1 LSATFALSTLA
12 LLLFASSLVV
22 VLPRIWQRREQTETN
37 IDWLRLR
44 QAELPPDAVALRE
57 EAALRLMEEGELD
70 AAVALADRP
79 RYTWAGQLIGI
90 GLMVAGVWWLYQQL
104 GGWED
109 VQIAGE
115 LASLEEATPEDVL
128 VLIDRIELRAE
139 QRQANADYALLLA
152 EYHLTGNNPARAVPY
167 FERLVEAGAT
177 SPEILGKA
185 SQAEF
190 LSSDRVLSPTARGR
204 AEQALSIDPAQPAAL
219 ATLGMAA
226 FEEADYRR
234 AIFYWQRLRALE
246 APGSPGHTML
256 GQVIERASRELGEPV
271 EEPAVA
277 AAKANTPSEASTDGG
292 VVVQVSL
299 PEGEQPPAAAAVF
312 VLARPEGAAAGMP
325 IAVVRVESA
334 SWPLEVALTDATS
347 MAGQLLSDFGTVSI
361 EAQVSKN
368 GQPGRQNALFWG
380 RVDIAT
386 VGSGEPV
393 QIRLNRD

>member
-1 LSATFALSTLA
+1 MSSTFVLSTLA
-12 LLLFASSLVV
+12 LLMFASSFVL

-44 QAELPPDAVALRE
+44 QAELPLDAIALRE
-57 EAALRLMEEGELD
+57 EAALRLMEEGEFD

-79 RYTWAGQLIGI
+79 RRTWAGQLMGI

-115 LASLEEATPEDVL
+115 LASLEQATPEDVL

-139 QRQANADYALLLA
+139 QRQANTDYALLLA
-152 EYHLTGNNPARAVPY
+152 EYHLTGNNPAKAVPY
-167 FERLVEAGAT
+167 LERLIEAGAA

-271 EEPAVA
+271 EEPARG
-277 AAKANTPSEASTDGG
+277 AAKAKTPSETSTDGG

-299 PEGEQPPAAAAVF
+299 PDGEQPPEGAAVF

-325 IAVVRVESA
+325 IAVVRVESD
-334 SWPLEVALTDATS
+334 SWPLQVALTDATS

>member
-1 LSATFALSTLA
+1 MSSTFVLSTLS
-12 LLLFASSLVV
+12 LLLFAAGLVLL
-22 VLPRIWQRREQTETN
+22 LPRIWQRREQTETN

-79 RYTWAGQLIGI
+79 RYTWAGQLMGI
-90 GLMVAGVWWLYQQL
+90 GLMVAGVWWLYHQL

-115 LASLEEATPEDVL
+115 LASLEQATPEDVL

-167 FERLVEAGAT
+167 FERLIEAGAT

-234 AIFYWQRLRALE
+234 AIIYWQRLRALE

-256 GQVIERASRELGEPV
+256 GQVIERASRELGEPA
-271 EEPAVA
+271 EEPAEA

-299 PEGEQPPAAAAVF
+299 PDGEQPPEGAAVF

-334 SWPLEVALTDATS
+334 GWPLQVALTDATS

-393 QIRLNRD
+393 QIRLDRD

>member
-1 LSATFALSTLA
+1 
-12 LLLFASSLVV
+12 
-22 VLPRIWQRREQTETN
+22 
-37 IDWLRLR
+37 
-44 QAELPPDAVALRE
+44 
-57 EAALRLMEEGELD
+57 
-70 AAVALADRP
+70 
-79 RYTWAGQLIGI
+79 
-90 GLMVAGVWWLYQQL
+90 MVAGVWWLYQQL

-115 LASLEEATPEDVL
+115 LASLEQATPEDVL

-139 QRQANADYALLLA
+139 QRQGNADYALLLA

-167 FERLVEAGAT
+167 FERLIEAGAT

-271 EEPAVA
+271 EEPAAA

-299 PEGEQPPAAAAVF
+299 PDGEQPPEGAAVF

-334 SWPLEVALTDATS
+334 GWPLQVALTDATS

-380 RVDIAT
+380 RVDVAT
-386 VGSGEPV
+386 VGSGKPV

>member
-1 LSATFALSTLA
+1 MISTFALSTLT
-12 LLLFASSLVV
+12 LLLFASSLVL

-37 IDWLRLR
+37 VDWLRLR
-44 QAELPPDAVALRE
+44 QEELPLDAVKLRE

-70 AAVALADRP
+70 AAAAPADRP
-79 RYTWAGQLIGI
+79 RHTWAGQVMGI

-115 LASLEEATPEDVL
+115 LASLEQATPEDVL
-128 VLIDRIELRAE
+128 ILIDRIELRAE
-139 QRQANADYALLLA
+139 ERQANADYALLLA

-167 FERLVEAGAT
+167 FERLIQAGAT

-204 AEQALSIDPAQPAAL
+204 AEQALSIEPAQPAAL

-226 FEEADYRR
+226 FEEADYRL

-246 APGSPGHTML
+246 VLGSPGHTML

-271 EEPAVA
+271 EEPVVV
-277 AAKANTPSEASTDGG
+277 AAKANPPSEASTDGG
-292 VVVQVSL
+292 VVVQVL
-299 PEGEQPPAAAAVF
+299 LPDGAQPPEGTAVF

-325 IAVVRVESA
+325 IAVVRVESG
-334 SWPLEVALTDATS
+334 SWPLQIALTDAAS
-347 MAGQLLSDFGTVSI
+347 MAGQLLSDFATVSI
-361 EAQVSKN
+361 EAQVSNN

-380 RVDIAT
+380 RVDVAT

>member
-1 LSATFALSTLA
+1 MSSAFVLSTLA
-12 LLLFASSLVV
+12 LLLFAASLVLL
-22 VLPRIWQRREQTETN
+22 LPRIWQRREQTETN

-44 QAELPPDAVALRE
+44 QAELPADAVALRE

-115 LASLEEATPEDVL
+115 LASLEQATPEEVL

-167 FERLVEAGAT
+167 FERLIEAGAT

-271 EEPAVA
+271 GEPAVVA
-277 AAKANTPSEASTDGG
+277 EKANTPSEASTDGG
-292 VVVQVSL
+292 VVVQVFL
-299 PEGEQPPAAAAVF
+299 PDGEQPPEAAAVF

-325 IAVVRVESA
+325 IAVVRVESG
-334 SWPLEVALTDATS
+334 SWPLNVALTDATS

-368 GQPGRQNALFWG
+368 GQPGRQSALFWG

-386 VGSGEPV
+386 VGSGVPV

>member
-1 LSATFALSTLA
+1 MSSAFVLSTLA
-12 LLLFASSLVV
+12 LLLFAASLVLL
-22 VLPRIWQRREQTETN
+22 LPRIWQRREQTETN

-44 QAELPPDAVALRE
+44 QAELPADAVALRE

-70 AAVALADRP
+70 AAVVLADRP

-115 LASLEEATPEDVL
+115 LASLEQATPEDVL

-167 FERLVEAGAT
+167 FERLIEAGAT

-271 EEPAVA
+271 EEPAAA

-292 VVVQVSL
+292 VDVQVSL
-299 PEGEQPPAAAAVF
+299 PDGEQPPEGTAVF

-325 IAVVRVESA
+325 IAVVRVESG
-334 SWPLEVALTDATS
+334 SWPLQVALTDATS
-347 MAGQLLSDFGTVSI
+347 MAGQLLSDFATVSI
-361 EAQVSKN
+361 EAQVSGN
-368 GQPGRQNALFWG
+368 GQPGRQSALFWG
-380 RVDIAT
+380 RVDVAT
-386 VGSGEPV
+386 VGSGDPV

>member
-1 LSATFALSTLA
+1 MSSAFGLSTLA
-12 LLLFASSLVV
+12 LLLFASSLVL

-44 QAELPPDAVALRE
+44 QAELPSDAVALRE

-79 RYTWAGQLIGI
+79 RYTWAGQLMGI

-115 LASLEEATPEDVL
+115 LASLERATPEDVL

-167 FERLVEAGAT
+167 FERLIEAGAT

-190 LSSDRVLSPTARGR
+190 LSSDRVLSLTARGR

-256 GQVIERASRELGEPV
+256 GQVIERASRELGELF
-271 EEPAVA
+271 EEPAAA
-277 AAKANTPSEASTDGG
+277 AAKSNTPSEASTDGG

-299 PEGEQPPAAAAVF
+299 PDGEQPPAAAAVF

-325 IAVVRVESA
+325 IAVVRVESP
-334 SWPLEVALTDATS
+334 SWPLQVALTDATS

-380 RVDIAT
+380 RIDIAA

>member
-1 LSATFALSTLA
+1 MSSTFGLSTLA
-12 LLLFASSLVV
+12 LLLFASSLVL

-44 QAELPPDAVALRE
+44 QAELPSDAVALRE

-79 RYTWAGQLIGI
+79 RYTWAGQLMGI

-115 LASLEEATPEDVL
+115 LASLERATPEDVL

-167 FERLVEAGAT
+167 FERLIEAGAT

-190 LSSDRVLSPTARGR
+190 LSSDRVLSLTARGR

-256 GQVIERASRELGEPV
+256 GQVIERASRELGELF
-271 EEPAVA
+271 EEPAAA
-277 AAKANTPSEASTDGG
+277 AAKSNTPSEASTDGG

-299 PEGEQPPAAAAVF
+299 PDGEQPPAAAAVF

-325 IAVVRVESA
+325 IAVVRVESP
-334 SWPLEVALTDATS
+334 SWPLQVALTDATS

-380 RVDIAT
+380 RIDIAA

>member
-1 LSATFALSTLA
+1 MSFTFALSTLT
-12 LLLFASSLVV
+12 LLLFASSLVL
-22 VLPRIWQRREQTETN
+22 VLPRVWQRREQTETN
-37 IDWLRLR
+37 VDWLRLR
-44 QAELPPDAVALRE
+44 QEELPPDAVALRE

-70 AAVALADRP
+70 AAGAPGDRP
-79 RYTWAGQLIGI
+79 RHTWAGQVMGI

-115 LASLEEATPEDVL
+115 LASLEQATPEDVL
-128 VLIDRIELRAE
+128 VLIDRIQLRAE
-139 QRQANADYALLLA
+139 ERQANADYALLLA

-167 FERLVEAGAT
+167 FERLIEAGAT

-190 LSSDRVLSPTARGR
+190 LSSERVLSSTARGR

-234 AIFYWQRLRALE
+234 AIFYWQRLLALE

-256 GQVIERASRELGEPV
+256 GQVIERASRELGQSV
-271 EEPAVA
+271 EEPAVVA
-277 AAKANTPSEASTDGG
+277 PRAKPPSEASTDGG

-299 PEGEQPPAAAAVF
+299 PDGEQPPEGAAVF

-325 IAVVRVESA
+325 IAVVRAESG
-334 SWPLEVALTDATS
+334 SWPLQVVLTDATS
-347 MAGQLLSDFGTVSI
+347 MAGQLLSDFVTVSI
-361 EAQVSKN
+361 EAQMSKN

-380 RVDIAT
+380 RVDVAT
-386 VGSGEPV
+386 VGSGVPV
-393 QIRLNRD
+393 QIRLSRD

>member
-1 LSATFALSTLA
+1 MSSTFVLSTMT
-12 LLLFASSLVV
+12 LLLFASSLVL

-37 IDWLRLR
+37 VDWLRLR
-44 QAELPPDAVALRE
+44 QEELPLDAVALRE
-57 EAALRLMEEGELD
+57 EAALRLIEEGELD
-70 AAVALADRP
+70 AAVPPADRP
-79 RYTWAGQLIGI
+79 RHTWAGQVMGI

-115 LASLEEATPEDVL
+115 LASLEQATPEDVL

-139 QRQANADYALLLA
+139 ERQANADYALLLA

-167 FERLVEAGAT
+167 FERLIEAGAT

-246 APGSPGHTML
+246 APGSPGHAML

-277 AAKANTPSEASTDGG
+277 AAKANISAEASTDGG
-292 VVVQVSL
+292 VVIQVSL
-299 PEGEQPPAAAAVF
+299 PDGEQPPEGAAVF

-325 IAVVRVESA
+325 IAVVRVESG
-334 SWPLEVALTDATS
+334 SWPLQVALNDATS
-347 MAGQLLSDFGTVSI
+347 MAGQLLSDFATVSI
-361 EAQVSKN
+361 EAQVSGN
-368 GQPGRQNALFWG
+368 GQPGRQSALFWG
-380 RVDIAT
+380 RVDVAT
-386 VGSGEPV
+386 VGSGDPV

>member
-1 LSATFALSTLA
+1 
-12 LLLFASSLVV
+12 
-22 VLPRIWQRREQTETN
+22 
-37 IDWLRLR
+37 
-44 QAELPPDAVALRE
+44 
-57 EAALRLMEEGELD
+57 M
-70 AAVALADRP
+70 
-79 RYTWAGQLIGI
+79 GI

-115 LASLEEATPEDVL
+115 LASLEQATPEDVL
-128 VLIDRIELRAE
+128 ILIDRIELRAE
-139 QRQANADYALLLA
+139 ERQANADYALLLA

-167 FERLVEAGAT
+167 FERLIQAGAT

-204 AEQALSIDPAQPAAL
+204 AEQALSIEPAQPAAL

-246 APGSPGHTML
+246 VPGSPGHNML

-271 EEPAVA
+271 EEPAAVA
-277 AAKANTPSEASTDGG
+277 AKVNPPSEASTDGG
-292 VVVQVSL
+292 VVVQVFL
-299 PEGEQPPAAAAVF
+299 PDGAQPPEGAAVF
-312 VLARPEGAAAGMP
+312 VLARPKGAAAGMP
-325 IAVVRVESA
+325 IAVVRVESG
-334 SWPLEVALTDATS
+334 SWPLQIALTDATS
-347 MAGQLLSDFGTVSI
+347 MAGQLLSDFATVSI

-380 RVDIAT
+380 RVDVAI
-386 VGSGEPV
+386 VGSGEQV
-393 QIRLNRD
+393 QIRLTRD

>member
-1 LSATFALSTLA
+1 LSSAFVLSTLA
-12 LLLFASSLVV
+12 LLLFAASLVLL
-22 VLPRIWQRREQTETN
+22 LPRIWQRREQTETN

-70 AAVALADRP
+70 AAVVLADRP

-115 LASLEEATPEDVL
+115 LASLEQATPEDVL

-167 FERLVEAGAT
+167 FERLIEAGAT

-190 LSSDRVLSPTARGR
+190 LSSDRVLSPNARGR

-271 EEPAVA
+271 EEPAIA

-292 VVVQVSL
+292 VVIQVSL
-299 PEGEQPPAAAAVF
+299 PDGEQPPEGAAVF

-325 IAVVRVESA
+325 IAVVRVESGR
-334 SWPLEVALTDATS
+334 WPLQVALTDATS
-347 MAGQLLSDFGTVSI
+347 MAGQLLSDFVTVSI

-380 RVDIAT
+380 RVDVAT
-386 VGSGEPV
+386 VGSGRPV

>member
-1 LSATFALSTLA
+1 MSSTFALSTLA
-12 LLLFASSLVV
+12 LLLFASSLVL
-22 VLPRIWQRREQTETN
+22 VLPRIWHRRGQTETN

-70 AAVALADRP
+70 PAVALADLP

-167 FERLVEAGAT
+167 FERLIEAGAT

-246 APGSPGHTML
+246 TPGSPGHTML

-271 EEPAVA
+271 EEPAAA
-277 AAKANTPSEASTDGG
+277 AAKANTPSEASSDGG

-299 PEGEQPPAAAAVF
+299 PDGEQLPEGAAVF

-334 SWPLEVALTDATS
+334 GWPLQVALTDATS

-380 RVDIAT
+380 RVDVAT
-386 VGSGEPV
+386 VGSGKPV

>member
-1 LSATFALSTLA
+1 
-12 LLLFASSLVV
+12 
-22 VLPRIWQRREQTETN
+22 
-37 IDWLRLR
+37 
-44 QAELPPDAVALRE
+44 
-57 EAALRLMEEGELD
+57 
-70 AAVALADRP
+70 
-79 RYTWAGQLIGI
+79 
-90 GLMVAGVWWLYQQL
+90 
-104 GGWED
+104 
-109 VQIAGE
+109 
-115 LASLEEATPEDVL
+115 
-128 VLIDRIELRAE
+128 
-139 QRQANADYALLLA
+139 
-152 EYHLTGNNPARAVPY
+152 
-167 FERLVEAGAT
+167 
-177 SPEILGKA
+177 
-185 SQAEF
+185 
-190 LSSDRVLSPTARGR
+190 
-204 AEQALSIDPAQPAAL
+204 
-219 ATLGMAA
+219 
-226 FEEADYRR
+226 
-234 AIFYWQRLRALE
+234 
-246 APGSPGHTML
+246 ML

-299 PEGEQPPAAAAVF
+299 PDGEQPPAAAAVF

-380 RVDIAT
+380 RIDIAT

>member
-1 LSATFALSTLA
+1 MSSTFALSTLA
-12 LLLFASSLVV
+12 LLLFAASLVLL
-22 VLPRIWQRREQTETN
+22 LPRIWQRREQTETN

-44 QAELPPDAVALRE
+44 QAELPADAVALRE

-79 RYTWAGQLIGI
+79 RHTWAGQLMGI

-128 VLIDRIELRAE
+128 VLIDRIELRAQ

-167 FERLVEAGAT
+167 FERLIEAGAT

-190 LSSDRVLSPTARGR
+190 LSSDRVLSSTARGR

-271 EEPAVA
+271 EEPAVT
-277 AAKANTPSEASTDGG
+277 AAKANTSSEASTDGG

-299 PEGEQPPAAAAVF
+299 PDGEQPPAAAAVF

-334 SWPLEVALTDATS
+334 GWPLQVALTDATS

-380 RVDIAT
+380 RVDVAT
-386 VGSGEPV
+386 VGSGKPV